1 MGIHREKIRPKSPYI
16 TEVNSETFRHYKE
29 IKIKSI
35 LPTIKNKCRVFAL
48 LLKWLISD
56 QCYTYITNQ
65 PNNKANTKLLVQ
77 RRTEK
82 KKTQY
87 EKKTI
92 GRHNMYTE

>member
-1 MGIHREKIRPKSPYI
+1 MGIYREKIRPKSPYI

-65 PNNKANTKLLVQ
+65 PNNS
-77 RRTEK
+77 RTEK

-87 EKKTI
+87 EK
-92 GRHNMYTE
+92 NNW